1 MWANMCLTCRLPLMH
16 KKKVQENY
24 SDRQFWPIQRVFY
37 IAPTNTNVFVYKFFT
52 FQHLFLETYTL
63 HTITGIVG
71 TMVTFV
77 IKWVW
82 CWPDHHNHSST
93 HADPKLFITSTMIA
107 TTIITSTSMATTM
120 TTTTMVNTRA
130 ATIVNGGKEWQ
141 PICSTEWSPH
151 GPGGCMRIFK
161 KDHRQLL

>member
-1 MWANMCLTCRLPLMH
+1 MWANMCFTCRLPLMH

-52 FQHLFLETYTL
+52 FQHLFLETYT
-63 HTITGIVG
+63 HTHNHWHRWDHGDFRDQVSL
-71 TMVTFV
+71 V
-77 IKWVW
+77 
-82 CWPDHHNHSST
+82 WPDHHNHSST